1 MGLTYFFLFLD
12 ERNNRVRVTN
22 CQPPLSPTQFLDLC
36 RCDSLATARQA
47 MGMEGQIS
55 IFRARD
61 LKSWRRAPSVRKT
74 FEKLITDFLFSV
86 PCYPAKYVFIVIFIW
101 HFIVSL
107 IMLFLAC
114 NFFSAEKI
122 ESRTSIRAFFSNP
135 ISQSSSVFIGGTVT
149 IWMQFHV
156 GYVEIPPDHVRLVF
170 ATFLVNLKFTSK
182 LNGCILKTIYIEQIT
197 SLWSDSLVI
206 SAYWLVLEQ
215 ILSTSFSHFVL
226 N

>member
-1 MGLTYFFLFLD
+1 MGLTSFFLFLD

-36 RCDSLATARQA
+36 RSDSLATARQA
-47 MGMEGQIS
+47 MEGQIS

-74 FEKLITDFLFSV
+74 FEKLVTDFLFSV

-114 NFFSAEKI
+114 NFFSAEKNRV
-122 ESRTSIRAFFSNP
+122 ENFNPCVLFQSNKPVFFCFHRRNCYDLSAVSRR
-135 ISQSSSVFIGGTVT
+135 
-149 IWMQFHV
+149 
-156 GYVEIPPDHVRLVF
+156 
-170 ATFLVNLKFTSK
+170 
-182 LNGCILKTIYIEQIT
+182 
-197 SLWSDSLVI
+197 SLWNTARSRPSGICNI
-206 SAYWLVLEQ
+206 SCQFEVYFQAKRLYFKNNL
-215 ILSTSFSHFVL
+215 
-226 N
+226 